1 MADLALLQSQL
12 GALLAARACAER
24 TVRFRASTGEERE
37 VTYRTAAELWSTLA
51 LPQLRS
57 SRAQEAMQT
66 STLLLTGQPRIAAAC
81 LAVTCG

>member
-37 VTYRTAAELWSTLA
+37 VTYRTDAELA
-51 LPQLRS
+51 
-57 SRAQEAMQT
+57 AAIADVEH
-66 STLLLTGQPRIAAAC
+66 RIAAASGASVRTIR
-81 LAVTCG
+81 LSASKGL